1 MLIMYVSMLN
11 FCLTFVLQEGTGV
24 KMDMSDIR
32 SLTLVVDL
40 KSLRTLSPF
49 DWKYCLML
57 TF

>member
-1 MLIMYVSMLN
+1 MLIMYVSMLI

-49 DWKYCLML
+49 DWKYYLML